1 VNIAVSGSNSATDF
15 WFYKSEFGITVEDYS
30 RTWQIA
36 LSGPP
41 NPSGGS
47 FLEVDVPAEYVGG
60 SVPPCE
66 PLPECGGGFFEFRA
80 ISGPAAFSGSVDVSD
95 FSDFAGSGSNAFVL
109 TVDRNPAPQPGDAVD
124 FSTLDGSATV
134 TETITAVP
142 ERSTW
147 TMVLIGFSI
156 VGFAAHGRRL
166 AGPLA
171 RAPRSVPHR
180 SDPAAA
186 G

>member
-1 VNIAVSGSNSATDF
+1 MSGSALASDFYPYTTD
-15 WFYKSEFGITVEDYS
+15 FGITVEDYS
-30 RTWQIA
+30 RTWDFA
-36 LSGPP
+36 LFGAP

-47 FLEVDVPAEYVGG
+47 FLDVPVTAEYVGG

-66 PLPECGGGFFEFRA
+66 PLPLCGGSLEYLVAGA
-80 ISGPAAFSGSVDVSD
+80 GPTAFSGSVDVSD
-95 FSDFAGSGSNAFVL
+95 FSDFAGSGSNTFQFLAAAGPTGLAGVF
-109 TVDRNPAPQPGDAVD
+109 N
-124 FSTLDGSATV
+124 GSATV

-142 ERSTW
+142 EPSTC
-147 TMVLIGFSI
+147 TMALIGFAI

-166 AGPLA
+166 ARPLA

-186 G
+186 GKW